1 MPSVAYRRP
10 TGRSA
15 AAPGAVMNSGPLR
28 CRSLPDREPDP
39 RPHRRLD
46 RGPAHLAVALGRVA
60 VADREPGAVVED
72 RQEQRRARG
81 QVAGVHVAAVDV
93 GRDRRERPR
102 PRRDAQLAAERD
114 DRDADAG
121 EELGPL
127 PDRRQAGDLVG
138 RIRELVGEQPEARD
152 RRGPAPVGRL
162 EVEQLDLERVA
173 GLRTVDRDGP
183 VDLVDAREV
192 ERRRSPRRP
201 SSGSACRC
209 SRRAGRTRPRRRR
222 RRSRSAGSRDPRR
235 GGTGRGR
242 HGSEGSRSSLVV
254 VSQAGGRLHARGRS
268 MRPIRA
274 YFTVNVPS
282 ARTPVSSST
291 RMRYSAGERP
301 VSASCS

>member
-28 CRSLPDREPDP
+28 CRSRRTVEPDP
-39 RPHRRLD
+39 GPHRRLD
-46 RGPAHLAVALGRVA
+46 RGPADLAVALGRVA

-72 RQEQRRARG
+72 RQEQRRAGG

-93 GRDRRERPR
+93 GRDRRERPG
-102 PRRDAQLAAERD
+102 PGRDAQLAAERD

-121 EELGPL
+121 EELRPL
-127 PDRRQAGDLVG
+127 PDRRQARDLVG
-138 RIRELVGEQPEARD
+138 RIRELVREQPETRD
-152 RRGPAPVGRL
+152 RRRPAPVGRL

-173 GLRTVDRDGP
+173 GLRAVDRDGP

-192 ERRRSPRRP
+192 ERRDLLD
-201 SSGSACRC
+201 G
-209 SRRAGRTRPRRRR
+209 RRRGQRAVARVEQVELDLVAVADGLDR
-222 RRSRSAGSRDPRR
+222 RDRRVPGEVEPVAADMDQWGRAHRLSLSPKPGAECTREAGVCARSGP
-235 GGTGRGR
+235 
-242 HGSEGSRSSLVV
+242 
-254 VSQAGGRLHARGRS
+254 
-268 MRPIRA
+268 

-291 RMRYSAGERP
+291 KIRYSAGERP